1 MLRQDLIDRVT
12 VVVGE
17 RTVAG
22 TREDTPLNQG
32 VVRQGVVENQIL
44 GPHEVADG
52 AFVRLVS
59 RREGEGILGP
69 QKVGYLVFEID
80 MDRFGSRNNTAGRG
94 TRPIAGRGLL
104 RRLDDDRIA
113 AGVDVVVGSEIEVL
127 FPVDDRHIVR
137 LAGVD
142 VEEVVQFG
150 RFEQF
155 HPLLEG
161 DVLGELSEVAGGIVH
176 FIGLVLVDPRT
187 GSKILLNRG
196 DHLAAGIDIG
206 QNRFGELAAEMIFQR
221 S

>member
-1 MLRQDLIDRVT
+1 M
-12 VVVGE
+12 
-17 RTVAG
+17 
-22 TREDTPLNQG
+22 
-32 VVRQGVVENQIL
+32 
-44 GPHEVADG
+44 
-52 AFVRLVS
+52 
-59 RREGEGILGP
+59 
-69 QKVGYLVFEID
+69 
-80 MDRFGSRNNTAGRG
+80 
-94 TRPIAGRGLL
+94 AGRGLL

-187 GSKILLNRG
+187 GHRPWAAVQLRAENAEATAYNLVGFQTN
-196 DHLAAGIDIG
+196 LAW
-206 QNRFGELAAEMIFQR
+206 GEQARVFR
-221 S
+221 